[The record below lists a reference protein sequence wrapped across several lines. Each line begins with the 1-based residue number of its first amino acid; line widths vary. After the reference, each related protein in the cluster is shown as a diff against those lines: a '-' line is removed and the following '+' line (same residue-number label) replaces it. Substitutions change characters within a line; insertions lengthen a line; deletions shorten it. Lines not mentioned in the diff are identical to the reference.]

1 MVSEQAMENSDN
13 LYLLLA
19 DILDYPSPALLEQV
33 KRCGA
38 LLGKIDRDVVSKM
51 DTFRLFVET
60 TPLTR
65 LQEVYTSTF
74 DLQAICYP
82 YAGYHLFGESYRR
95 GEFLAKLKARYSAV
109 GFSSG
114 SELPDHVPMLL
125 RYLAQLQNDDNDD
138 EREVII
144 SECLLPAVTQMETRL
159 RGGNPYLNVLQNLL
173 TVMQTHSRQQM
184 RKKERKEEQ
193 RRKEVDE

>member
-125 RYLAQLQNDDNDD
+125 RYLAQLQNDNDDD
-138 EREVII
+138 ERVED
-144 SECLLPAVTQMETRL
+144 TL
-159 RGGNPYLNVLQNLL
+159 R
-173 TVMQTHSRQQM
+173 
-184 RKKERKEEQ
+184 
-193 RRKEVDE
+193 

>member
-74 DLQAICYP
+74 DLQVVCYP
-82 YAGYHLFGESYRR
+82 YAGYHIFGESYKR
-95 GEFLAKLKARYSAV
+95 GEFLANLNARYSAI
-109 GFSSG
+109 GFSPSN
-114 SELPDHVPMLL
+114 ELPDHISVLL
-125 RYLAQLQNDDNDD
+125 RYLTKLQAEDD
-138 EREVII
+138 RHVII
-144 SECLLPAVTQMETRL
+144 SECLIPAVTKMETHL
-159 RGGNPYLNVLQNLL
+159 TGGSPYLNVLQSLL
-173 TVMQTHSRQQM
+173 IVLNNPITTTLDSR
-184 RKKERKEEQ
+184 R
-193 RRKEVDE
+193 VA

>member
-1 MVSEQAMENSDN
+1 MADRDN

-33 KRCGA
+33 KRSGA
-38 LLGKIDRDVVSKM
+38 LLGKIDRDAVSKM
-51 DTFRLFVET
+51 DTFRLFVDT

-65 LQEVYTSTF
+65 LQEIYTSTF
-74 DLQAICYP
+74 DLQAVCYP

-125 RYLAQLQNDDNDD
+125 RYLAQLQDDD

-159 RGGNPYLNVLQNLL
+159 HGGNPYLNVFQSLL

-184 RKKERKEEQ
+184 RKKGRVAEKRGG
-193 RRKEVDE
+193 